1 MCVQGQDFYDTSSAE
16 SCGIHCLKS
25 NKHEKMDAAKDR
37 LREHY
42 ETFLRDRLY
51 PVEEKLREIIEVA
64 ISSATEVW
72 FEDHFEELFSDI
84 TQTKLGQAPKAILN
98 RAVEEQ
104 GFDDTTGKT
113 VYETF
118 DMIYEVK
125 KNLMEEIMAF
135 IVSKNE
141 PNM

>member
-1 MCVQGQDFYDTSSAE
+1 MVWFDRNRKEIKRKKTE
-16 SCGIHCLKS
+16 K
-25 NKHEKMDAAKDR
+25 KMDAAKDR

-42 ETFLRDRLY
+42 ETFLRDRLC
-51 PVEEKLREIIEVA
+51 PVEEKLREIIDVA

-72 FEDHFEELFSDI
+72 FEDHFEELFADI
-84 TQTKLGQAPKAILN
+84 TQRKLGQAPKAIL
-98 RAVEEQ
+98 RHAVEEQ

-113 VYETF
+113 VYDTF